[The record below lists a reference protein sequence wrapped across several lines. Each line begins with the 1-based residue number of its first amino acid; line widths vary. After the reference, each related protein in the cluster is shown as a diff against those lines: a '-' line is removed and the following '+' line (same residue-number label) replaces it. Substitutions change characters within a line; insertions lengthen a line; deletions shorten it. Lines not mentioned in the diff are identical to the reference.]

1 MEIQLKSRWLERC
14 IRDYLGIADRAITEE
29 DVSVI
34 KYLYVS
40 TTDGYFVGFGKG
52 TLPGKFDFSDAG
64 DEWSCC
70 CLSDTAKYH
79 RIEEFIDIRDW
90 GDCKDLSIKRE
101 LLEEEAYGDEE
112 LEGGEEPDSGE
123 SENGE
128 EPDSEELESDEEF
141 DGEEEESGDETAEIQ
156 DMEDFERSVR
166 MYEPVDS
173 DFEGLVQDEKTYDY
187 GILVPDDFA
196 QFVNLEVVRLMSCE
210 TEIHSL
216 AFLKSLPKLRV
227 LEVGEVRLNT
237 LEGLEKL
244 VGLEKLCIW
253 AN

>member
-14 IRDYLGIADRAITEE
+14 IRDYLGIADRAITAE

-40 TTDGYFVGFGKG
+40 TTNGYFVGFGKG
-52 TLPGKFDFSDAG
+52 VLPKKFEFSDAG

-70 CLSDTAKYH
+70 CLSDTARYH
-79 RIEEFIDIRDW
+79 RIEEFIDITDW
-90 GDCKDLSIKRE
+90 GDCQNISIKRNF
-101 LLEEEAYGDEE
+101 LEEAYGDEE
-112 LEGGEEPDSGE
+112 LEDGETPDSGE

-210 TEIHSL
+210 IEIHSL

>member
-1 MEIQLKSRWLERC
+1 MEIQFKSRWLERC

-29 DVSVI
+29 DISVI

-40 TTDGYFVGFGKG
+40 TTNGYFVGFGKG
-52 TLPGKFDFSDAG
+52 VLPKKFEFSDAG

-79 RIEEFIDIRDW
+79 RIEDFIDIRDW
-90 GDCKDLSIKRE
+90 GDCKDLFIKRE
-101 LLEEEAYGDEE
+101 LLEEAYGDEE
-112 LEGGEEPDSGE
+112 LEAREEPDSGE

-141 DGEEEESGDETAEIQ
+141 DDEEEESGDETTEIQ
-156 DMEDFERSVR
+156 GMKDFDRSVR

-173 DFEGLVQDEKTYDY
+173 DFEGLVEDEKTYDY

-196 QFVNLEVVRLMSCE
+196 QFVNLEAVRLMSCE
-210 TEIHSL
+210 TEIYSL

-244 VGLEKLCIW
+244 VGLEKLCVW